1 MHLVAVMC
9 ANAFATFHPAL
20 SACHDSSF
28 PKTPTRIL
36 TPGMVA
42 TLDLLHAVGVQVLG
56 NEARAV
62 F

>member
-28 PKTPTRIL
+28 PKAATRIL
-36 TPGMVA
+36 TPEMVA
-42 TLDLLHAVGVQVLG
+42 TLDLLHVVGVQVLL
-56 NEARAV
+56 
-62 F
+62 